1 MKAIKGHLK
10 FLSILMASVLMLAS
24 CTQYDARNQ
33 EIGEVQTITG
43 EDLFKSIYFGVG
55 DVTNQITLLS
65 EVSASLNSLTKEQKT
80 EYLYNIDI
88 LIAEIQTSS
97 PQFFVRFEQQIK
109 SKDHIAIQSA
119 IQEGSL
125 MIRENLSAISPI
137 TETAIVE
144 LEAKISSNS
153 GKFESTQ
160 EIMGFAEEFNQTEY
174 ASLLKQNMIAG
185 EAEAC
190 TLFLGCAIAVALYF
204 AAAVHN
210 TAAVAAN
217 VYLTFALWGPS
228 LDNYKDAEISPE
240 GKRSMTSL
248 KSEMIVAE
256 IAGIEWD

>member
-1 MKAIKGHLK
+1 
-10 FLSILMASVLMLAS
+10 MASVLMLAS
-24 CTQYDARNQ
+24 CTQYDSPNQ
-33 EIGEVQTITG
+33 EIGEFQSFTG

-55 DVTNQITLLS
+55 DATSKLTLLS
-65 EVSASLNSLTKEQKT
+65 EVSESLNSLTQEQKK
-80 EYLYNIDI
+80 EYVYNIDI
-88 LIAEIQTSS
+88 LISEISAS
-97 PQFFVRFEQQIK
+97 APQFFIQFEDQIK
-109 SKDHIAIQSA
+109 SKDHITIQSA

-144 LEAKISSNS
+144 LEVKISNNA
-153 GKFESTQ
+153 GKFESTE
-160 EIMGFAEEFNQTEY
+160 EILGFAEEFNQTEY

-210 TAAVAAN
+210 TAAIAAN

-228 LDNYKDAEISPE
+228 LDNYKDAELTPAD
-240 GKRSMTSL
+240 KRMTSL